1 MVLPR
6 VRGGIEMAMKDHSC
20 RQCRHY
26 TSTAYAVGEGM
37 TEMMEGDDGF
47 RYVPVVY
54 KVDGDDAV
62 MDVRV
67 FSSMS
72 DAKFWPMMSDIDGD
86 AVVLRCCVEMCD
98 SGKDELYLAL
108 IYKVRDGI
116 LVVDPQLYGDEE
128 RAERFCNGRREGT
141 KARIFRCKVDEWEE

>member
-1 MVLPR
+1 
-6 VRGGIEMAMKDHSC
+6 MAMKDHSC